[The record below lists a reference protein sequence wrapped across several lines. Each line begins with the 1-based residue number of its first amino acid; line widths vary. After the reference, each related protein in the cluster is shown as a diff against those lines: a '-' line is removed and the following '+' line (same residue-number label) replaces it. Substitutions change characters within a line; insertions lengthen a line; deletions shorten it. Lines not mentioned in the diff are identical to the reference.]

1 MVVVVVLQFGRRS
14 IGFTLR
20 SATRERRSGTH
31 APERTMADYHRQR
44 RIKLIV
50 TCTINWKPQA
60 WLCGRLWYACSCTDA
75 PVRAGVVRRVIFGGG
90 GRGIRALMQAAT
102 NRS

>member
-20 SATRERRSGTH
+20 SATRERRSGAH

-50 TCTINWKPQA
+50 TCTINGN
-60 WLCGRLWYACSCTDA
+60 LRHGY
-75 PVRAGVVRRVIFGGG
+75 VVGYGTPGAVP
-90 GRGIRALMQAAT
+90 MHQ
-102 NRS
+102 